1 MLENFI
7 FRGNIKILQYLV
19 ARKDVSINEQDKQG
33 CTPLILGAV
42 YNNSVCVSLLLKG
55 GASVFRKDKLSQNVL
70 HKAAKEGSME
80 VVDTINNFLKKMH
93 EEQFYKHRMGI
104 LMRQGDVRGN
114 TPLMLA
120 LDSVITGN
128 TLSCLLEIDK
138 NLGLKLIYQRNAMNE
153 TPLHRACR

>member
-1 MLENFI
+1 M
-7 FRGNIKILQYLV
+7 QYLV
-19 ARKDVSINEQDKQG
+19 AQKDVKINEQDKQG

-55 GASVFRKDKLSQNVL
+55 GANVFRKDKLSQNVL

-80 VVDTINNFLKKMH
+80 VVETINNFLEKGH
-93 EEQFYKHRMGI
+93 EERLYKRWMRI
-104 LMRQGDVRGN
+104 LMCQGDVRGN

-128 TLSCLLEIDK
+128 TLSSLLEIDK
-138 NLGLKLIYQRNAMNE
+138 NLGLELIYQRNAMNE